1 MMNIKIT
8 IAGSLQEING
18 IDTAV
23 ASKANKKRKQ
33 QRDAV
38 DAILSSALISSKKS
52 ETSGKLLPSKRPNS
66 QMNPKVQS
74 IRPPNPGKGKFLFHN
89 SSMCERPYTLEK

>member
-1 MMNIKIT
+1 MMDIKIT

-18 IDTAV
+18 TDTDV
-23 ASKANKKRKQ
+23 ASDSKANRKRK

-66 QMNPKVQS
+66 QMNAKVQS
-74 IRPPNPGKGKFLFHN
+74 IRPPK
-89 SSMCERPYTLEK
+89 SR